1 VALALDQGRRVSAL
15 EQASAAGIAL
25 VEALRVGAVEEVHA
39 RGELRTGAL
48 DEQVVVRAHLRAGDA
63 APPVAHRGDV
73 HEAVE
78 VEAVLVVAVEE
89 LATRRSPG
97 DVVEAV
103 RQLAAGHARHRSR
116 R

>member
-48 DEQVVVRAHLRAGDA
+48 DERHPWRTA
-63 APPVAHRGDV
+63 ATF
-73 HEAVE
+73 
-78 VEAVLVVAVEE
+78 
-89 LATRRSPG
+89 TRLSKSKRSSSW
-97 DVVEAV
+97 
-103 RQLAAGHARHRSR
+103 R
-116 R
+116 